1 MTYER
6 MLTVEEAQK
15 TVLDSISVA
24 GIERRGLSDTREY
37 IPIPKPQRIRTE
49 YTIQLVTSGDDSL
62 NSA

>member
-37 IPIPKPQRIRTE
+37 ILAEDIAPKYDVPPFNN
-49 YTIQLVTSGDDSL
+49 SL
-62 NSA
+62 SLIHI